1 MSRRRLILISLV
13 LGLLGIILLQ
23 EYISQLQQ
31 RYKVSGR
38 YVPVYVASKYIPPYT
53 VIKED
58 MLSVVEVP
66 QQYLQ
71 PAALTPEKKLR
82 TAQGSYVYSSVVP
95 ILQNEQVTL
104 TKLCYVGSEGTL
116 SLALPPGK
124 RAYTLLVD
132 ENNAIS
138 GLIRPG
144 DYVDILLTIDYS
156 SRKSGTVATKTFTL
170 LQKVLVIACGKEI
183 LTPEK
188 KAAKAASS
196 AATEESTPTSL
207 TFALSIDEIQKL
219 IMATYKGRIN
229 VVLRPAGDEE
239 VYLGPP
245 YSFSELIEEPGAVA
259 IVEPKSDV
267 ANILRR
273 IEEQVKKQIQKQRAE
288 SSQE

>member
-1 MSRRRLILISLV
+1 MSKRRLILISLI
-13 LGLLGIILLQ
+13 LGLLGVILLQ

-31 RYKVSGR
+31 KYKIKGK
-38 YVPVYVASKYIPPYT
+38 YVPVYIASKYIPPYT

-58 MLSVVEVP
+58 MLSIVEVP

-71 PAALTPEKKLR
+71 PAALTPDKKLR
-82 TAQGSYVYSSVVP
+82 TAQGSYIYSSVVP

-104 TKLCYVGSEGTL
+104 TKLCYVGTEKTL

-132 ENNAIS
+132 ESNAIS

-156 SRKSGTVATKTFTL
+156 SRKSGGIATKTFTL
-170 LQKVLVIACGKEI
+170 LQKVLVVACGKE
-183 LTPEK
+183 LLAPEK
-188 KAAKAASS
+188 KATTKS
-196 AATEESTPTSL
+196 AAAEESIPTSL
-207 TFALSIDEIQKL
+207 TVALSMNEIQKL
-219 IMATYKGRIN
+219 ILATYKGKIN

-239 VYLGPP
+239 IYLGPP

-288 SSQE
+288 QQE